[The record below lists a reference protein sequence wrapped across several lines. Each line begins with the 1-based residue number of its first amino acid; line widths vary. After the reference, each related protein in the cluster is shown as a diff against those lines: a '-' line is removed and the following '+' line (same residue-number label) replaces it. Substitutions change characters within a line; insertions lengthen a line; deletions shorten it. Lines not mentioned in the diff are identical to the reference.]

1 MVLVVQFRLQ
11 VRVRHSQSTRQFT
24 QLVVAQVAQLMS
36 AVAPVLRLVQ
46 QVDQV
51 LSLVVAV
58 EMVQE
63 ALLRAVVLVRAVLHF
78 QLPELPRF
86 TVRAAAAEAS
96 TAQVD
101 LAEAELQMMELEMAG
116 ATPLQLL
123 VALESRTQVAEA
135 EAVEREMLQVAWVD
149 LV

>member
-1 MVLVVQFRLQ
+1 MALVVQFRLQ

-63 ALLRAVVLVRAVLHF
+63 VLLRAVVLVRAEQRF
-78 QLPELPRF
+78 QLPEHPQF
-86 TVRAAAAEAS
+86 TVRVVAAEDT
-96 TAQVD
+96 TAQAD
-101 LAEAELQMMELEMAG
+101 LAAVELQMMVLEMAV
-116 ATPLQLL
+116 ATPLLL
-123 VALESRTQVAEA
+123 QVALALPTQVAVEV
-135 EAVEREMLQVAWVD
+135 EVEREMLQVVWVD